1 MALEKIVT
9 LSVLL
14 SAIHIDKLLSQSRDY
29 SVDDW
34 VLSSTHPTTAP
45 NSKPSDKLA
54 SDCAFIDIETG

>member
-14 SAIHIDKLLSQSRDY
+14 SAIHINKLLSQSRDY

-34 VLSSTHPTTAP
+34 VLPSTHPTTAP
-45 NSKPSDKLA
+45 NSRPSDKLA

>member
-34 VLSSTHPTTAP
+34 VLPSTHPTTAP
-45 NSKPSDKLA
+45 NSRPSDKLA
-54 SDCAFIDIETG
+54 SD

>member
-34 VLSSTHPTTAP
+34 VPSSTHPTAAP
-45 NSKPSDKLA
+45 NSRPSDKLA